1 MEIYELN
8 NDINL
13 NNISLDNPH
22 SVQGGSFFTKIL
34 LDNKPLYFQLPKCS
48 TKQGLVETKKN
59 KYFDLLYDKNSEDLL
74 IEWIEKFE
82 NQCLDCINKKKNLWF
97 SNDIDKDDIQ
107 NLMTPLVRMY
117 SSGKKLLFRTYIDT
131 NKTTGISKCK
141 VYNENEESIDL
152 RSVDNNSTLI
162 PLILIEGIKFSSK
175 SFEIIVKLN
184 QIMILKTEPEISDVC
199 LIKKKPALR
208 IANTLEKKVI
218 KTKEEE
224 PIKEEV
230 HVKEEVEVKQDEP
243 IKDDDD
249 VKINVNDDESV
260 NDDKV
265 EAVNDV
271 EDVNDDESVNDD
283 KPVNDDKIE
292 KHVGEVK
299 NDVLNIDLNEI
310 NIDTLEKINDI
321 EEINIEIPQGDPLKL
336 VKPQEVYYN
345 MYKEMMTR
353 AKQSRKEALNTF
365 LEAKNIKTKYM
376 LDDIDDSE
384 EEEEEFYN
392 IEN

>member
-152 RSVDNNSTLI
+152 CSVDNNSTLI

-184 QIMILKTEPEISDVC
+184 QIMICWIMNLKIY
-199 LIKKKPALR
+199 LLR
-208 IANTLEKKVI
+208 K
-218 KTKEEE
+218 
-224 PIKEEV
+224 
-230 HVKEEVEVKQDEP
+230 
-243 IKDDDD
+243 
-249 VKINVNDDESV
+249 
-260 NDDKV
+260 
-265 EAVNDV
+265 
-271 EDVNDDESVNDD
+271 
-283 KPVNDDKIE
+283 
-292 KHVGEVK
+292 
-299 NDVLNIDLNEI
+299 
-310 NIDTLEKINDI
+310 
-321 EEINIEIPQGDPLKL
+321 
-336 VKPQEVYYN
+336 
-345 MYKEMMTR
+345 
-353 AKQSRKEALNTF
+353 
-365 LEAKNIKTKYM
+365 
-376 LDDIDDSE
+376 
-384 EEEEEFYN
+384 
-392 IEN
+392 